1 MFIAPSLTRIR
12 CDGSIVRAIARRCYE
27 NSGKQRKNSGRSRCF
42 IDPRTAR
49 GPGFLP
55 RTRYRALIIFRQKQQ
70 KQREPQSAAHLC
82 ILGDAADRRRM
93 PVSRRLKAAVAQL
106 GPIHLADSRASVVK
120 RLMAMMREAH
130 ASGARFVVFPEL
142 ALTTFFPRWWMTDQA
157 EIDRFFERDM
167 PNAET
172 RPLFELAKELGVG
185 FYLGYA
191 ELTREKGEL
200 HRYNTSILVER
211 DGRIIGRYR
220 KIHLPG
226 HFEHLPTAPF
236 QHLEKRYFDVGNE
249 GFRVWR
255 AFDAVVGMCICN
267 DRRWP
272 ETWRVMGLQGVEI
285 VALGYNTPIENIHHR
300 EPEHLRMFHHLLSL
314 QAGAYQN
321 AAWVLAAAKCGAED
335 GFAMIGGSAI
345 VAPTGEIAARA
356 LSEEDEV
363 IAVDLNLELGDY
375 LRRTVFNFEK
385 HRRVEHYGL
394 ITERTGARTEA

>member
-1 MFIAPSLTRIR
+1 MS
-12 CDGSIVRAIARRCYE
+12 
-27 NSGKQRKNSGRSRCF
+27 RKLN
-42 IDPRTAR
+42 
-49 GPGFLP
+49 
-55 RTRYRALIIFRQKQQ
+55 
-70 KQREPQSAAHLC
+70 
-82 ILGDAADRRRM
+82 
-93 PVSRRLKAAVAQL
+93 AAVAQL
-106 GPIHLADSRASVVK
+106 GPIHLADSRGSVVR

-130 ASGARFVVFPEL
+130 GRGARFVVFPEL

-157 EIDRFFERDM
+157 EIDRFFEREM

-172 RPLFELAKELGVG
+172 RPLFDLAKELGVG

-191 ELTREKGEL
+191 ELTQEKGEPR
-200 HRYNTSILVER
+200 HYNTAILVER

-226 HFEHLPTAPF
+226 HFEHLPGAPF
-236 QHLEKRYFDVGNE
+236 QHLEKRYFDIGNE
-249 GFRVWR
+249 GFKVWR
-255 AFDAVVGMCICN
+255 AYDAVVGMCICN

-272 ETWRVMGLQGVEI
+272 ETYRVMGLQGVEI
-285 VALGYNTPIENIHHR
+285 VALGYNTPTLNIHHR

-345 VAPTGEIAARA
+345 VAPTGEIAAQA
-356 LSEEDEV
+356 LSEDDEV
-363 IAVDLNLELGDY
+363 IAVNLDLELGEY

-385 HRRVEHYGL
+385 HRRTEHYGL
-394 ITERTGARTEA
+394 ITERTGAKTEV